1 MRRVGWEGVLEVKGA
16 RGKGSKG
23 ERGNGSKG
31 LLRAKRRFGD
41 QGELEK
47 DDYFVLATFSLHFN
61 PVRMQFST
69 IDLLIFGGSIVLLMV
84 YGQWLAKKGSQDTA
98 QDYFLAAKSLPW
110 WAVGGSLIAS
120 NISAEQFIGMS
131 GSGFVVGLAIA
142 SYELMA
148 ALTLIIVAKYFLP
161 VFLRNGIY
169 TMPQFLA
176 ERFDTRVRTV
186 MAMFWVLLFVFVNIT
201 SVLYL
206 GGLALERTMG
216 IPMWICVLGLAV
228 YSATFSITG
237 GLRVVV
243 WTEVIQVVL
252 LILGG
257 LVVTILVLNAV
268 GGGFWSGLQV
278 LVEKAPEKFDMI
290 LDRSNPQ
297 YSNLP
302 GMTVLLGGMWIANL
316 YYWGNN
322 QYIIQRAL
330 GSKNLK
336 EAQHGAI
343 FASYL
348 KVFLPLIVVIPGIAA
363 FVLGAELTKPDE
375 AYPWVMNNYVATG
388 LKGLVFAGLIA
399 AIGSS
404 VSSMVN
410 SASTIFTLD
419 LYKPLVLKDKADMS
433 DVIAASKRTA
443 EDEHRLVRVGKW
455 AATISLL
462 VGVIIA
468 PLLGNLEQAFQY
480 IQEYTGFISPGVV
493 AIFLF
498 GMFWKRTSANAA
510 LVSVIMSIPLSVV
523 FKFVTPALPFLD
535 RMGLTFLILCAII
548 IIISLIENKGDDPN
562 AIELDKGIFK
572 TSTAFN
578 LGALGVMVLLALV
591 YGLFW

>member
-1 MRRVGWEGVLEVKGA
+1 
-16 RGKGSKG
+16 
-23 ERGNGSKG
+23 
-31 LLRAKRRFGD
+31 
-41 QGELEK
+41 
-47 DDYFVLATFSLHFN
+47 
-61 PVRMQFST
+61 MQFST
-69 IDLLIFGGSIVLLMV
+69 LDLLIFGGSILLLMG
-84 YGQWLAKKGSQDTA
+84 YGQWLSRKGSQDTA
-98 QDYFLAAKSLPW
+98 KDYFLAAKSLPW
-110 WAVGGSLIAS
+110 WAVGGSLIAA

-148 ALTLIIVAKYFLP
+148 ALTLVIVAKYFLP

-176 ERFDTRVRTV
+176 ERYDTRVRTI
-186 MAMFWVLLFVFVNIT
+186 MAIFWVLLFVLVNIT

-206 GGLALERTMG
+206 GGLALEKTMG
-216 IPMWICVLGLAV
+216 IPMWICVAGLAL

-252 LILGG
+252 LIAGG
-257 LVVTILVLNAV
+257 LIVTFVVLQAV
-268 GGGFWSGLQV
+268 GGGFISGLMA

-290 LDRSNPQ
+290 LDKTNPEFDK
-297 YSNLP
+297 LP
-302 GMTVLLGGMWIANL
+302 GLTVLFGGMWIANL

-348 KVFLPLIVVIPGIAA
+348 KILLPVIVVIPGIAA
-363 FVLGAELTKPDE
+363 FVLGADLLHADE
-375 AYPWVMNNYVATG
+375 AYPWVINNYVSTG

-404 VSSMVN
+404 ISSMVN

-419 LYKPLVLKDKADMS
+419 LYKPLVLKDTTDMS
-433 DVIAASKRTA
+433 DIIAASKRSVEEEKT
-443 EDEHRLVRVGKW
+443 LVRVGKI
-455 AATISLL
+455 AATIALL
-462 VGVIIA
+462 AGVIIA
-468 PLLGNLEQAFQY
+468 PMLGSLEQAFQF

-498 GMFWKRTSANAA
+498 GMFWKRTSAHAA
-510 LVSVIMSIPLSVV
+510 LAAVVLSIPLSVA
-523 FKFVTPALPFLD
+523 FKFVMPALPFLD
-535 RMGLTFLILCAII
+535 RMGLTFLILCAVII
-548 IIISLIENKGDDPN
+548 GISLVENKGDDPN

-578 LGALGVMVLLALV
+578 LGALGVIVLLTIV
-591 YGLFW
+591 YAMFW

>member
-1 MRRVGWEGVLEVKGA
+1 
-16 RGKGSKG
+16 
-23 ERGNGSKG
+23 
-31 LLRAKRRFGD
+31 
-41 QGELEK
+41 
-47 DDYFVLATFSLHFN
+47 
-61 PVRMQFST
+61 MQFST

-268 GGGFWSGLQV
+268 GGGFWSGLQA

-302 GMTVLLGGMWIANL
+302 GMTVLLGGMWVANL

-410 SASTIFTLD
+410 SASTF
-419 LYKPLVLKDKADMS
+419 AGG
-433 DVIAASKRTA
+433 TA
-443 EDEHRLVRVGKW
+443 
-455 AATISLL
+455 
-462 VGVIIA
+462 
-468 PLLGNLEQAFQY
+468 
-480 IQEYTGFISPGVV
+480 
-493 AIFLF
+493 
-498 GMFWKRTSANAA
+498 
-510 LVSVIMSIPLSVV
+510 
-523 FKFVTPALPFLD
+523 
-535 RMGLTFLILCAII
+535 
-548 IIISLIENKGDDPN
+548 
-562 AIELDKGIFK
+562 K
-572 TSTAFN
+572 TMRS
-578 LGALGVMVLLALV
+578 
-591 YGLFW
+591 